1 MKLLDVVALM
11 KLYKKNEQDLQKD
24 FLNSLTPNGLPL
36 CELLLE
42 PKCTIM
48 LLRNIDHWEGL
59 FNGTKLIYR
68 ECKPNVIDA

>member
-36 CELLLE
+36 CELSCYFE
-42 PKCTIM
+42 T
-48 LLRNIDHWEGL
+48 
-59 FNGTKLIYR
+59 LII
-68 ECKPNVIDA
+68 EKDCSMEQN